1 MSYRWGWWKKCVGC
15 VDSVG
20 ETAVGDDD
28 DGGDDDG
35 DDWCRCRS
43 REDGVEDCIED
54 VGDVKD
60 IWDVD
65 DVC

>member
-28 DGGDDDG
+28 DDDG